1 MRNQATAPTG
11 QEIDEALLSARQR
24 YAEENPESQRTYQRS
39 QRVMPGGNTRTVLF
53 YPPFPLVMVRG
64 AGAHLWDAD
73 GHEYLDF
80 LGDYTAGLFGH
91 SDPDIRS
98 AIIGALDAG
107 LSLSAH
113 NALEVQLAEL
123 ICKRI
128 PSIERIRFT
137 NSGTEANLM
146 ALTAAV
152 NFTGRRKIL
161 VFKGGY
167 HGGVLSFAGG
177 NSPVNVPHDF
187 LVAPYNDA
195 DAAATLIRQHGDEL
209 AAVLV
214 EPMLGASGC
223 IPGTADFLGALRA
236 ETEAAGALLIF
247 DEVMTSRLAP
257 GGRQESL
264 GITPDLT
271 TLGKYIGGG
280 MSFGAFGG
288 REEIMALFDPRRAG
302 ALPHAGTFNNNVL
315 TMSAGIVA
323 MGRLFPPEA
332 SRRLSARGDTLRE
345 RLNACCHAAGVRL
358 QFTGT
363 GSLMSFH
370 ANDAPIRNIDD
381 VAATD
386 TRLKDL
392 YFHHLLSERIYI
404 ARRGF
409 IALMLPIEDSDT
421 AALVAGTERYIDRYR
436 GMLGEAP

>member
-1 MRNQATAPTG
+1 MENQTTAIAG
-11 QEIDEALLSARQR
+11 QEIDAVLLSARQQ
-24 YAEENPESQRTYQRS
+24 YASQNPESERMYERS
-39 QRVMPGGNTRTVLF
+39 QQVMPGGNTRTILF

-64 AGAHLWDAD
+64 AGARLWDAD

-98 AIIGALDAG
+98 AIVGALDAG

-123 ICKRI
+123 ICRRI
-128 PSIERIRFT
+128 RSIERLRFT

-146 ALTAAV
+146 ALMTAV

-167 HGGVLSFAGG
+167 HGGVLSFANG
-177 NSPVNVPHDF
+177 NSSVNVPHDF

-195 DAAATLIRQHGDEL
+195 EAAQDLIRRHRDEL

-214 EPMLGASGC
+214 EPMLGAAGC
-223 IPGTADFLGALRA
+223 IPGTPAFLGCLRT
-236 ETEAAGALLIF
+236 ETAAAGALLIF

-257 GGRQESL
+257 GGRQETL

-288 REEIMALFDPRRAG
+288 REEIMALFDPRRPG

-323 MGRLFPPEA
+323 MGRLFTPEVA
-332 SRRLSARGDTLRE
+332 RRLGQKGDGLRD
-345 RLNACCHAAGVRL
+345 RLNAVCRAANVRL
-358 QFTGT
+358 QFTGV

-370 ANDAPIRNIDD
+370 ACEGPLRTIDD
-381 VAATD
+381 VSRSD
-386 TRLKDL
+386 PRIKDL
-392 YFHHLLSERIYI
+392 YFHHLLSEGIYI
-404 ARRGF
+404 ARRAF
-409 IALMLPIEDSDT
+409 IALVLPVTDQDVT
-421 AALVAGTERYIDRYR
+421 ALVAGTESFIERHRHVLD
-436 GMLGEAP
+436 GA

>member
-1 MRNQATAPTG
+1 MQNLTIAPPS
-11 QEIDEALLSARQR
+11 QEIDTALLNIRQR
-24 YAEENPESQRTYQRS
+24 YAQENPESRRIFERS
-39 QRVMPGGNTRTVLF
+39 QQVMPGGNTRTVLF

-73 GHEYLDF
+73 GHDYLDF

-91 SDPDIRS
+91 SDPDVRA
-98 AIIGALDAG
+98 AIVAALDAG
-107 LSLSAH
+107 VSLSAH

-123 ICKRI
+123 ICRRI
-128 PSIERIRFT
+128 PSIERVRFT

-152 NFTGRRKIL
+152 NFTGRKKIL

-187 LVAPYNDA
+187 VVVPYNDTESA
-195 DAAATLIRQHGDEL
+195 RACIRSHGDAL

-223 IPGTADFLGALRA
+223 IPGTAEFLGCLRS
-236 ETEAAGALLIF
+236 ETAATRALLIF

-257 GGRQESL
+257 GGRQEML

-288 REEIMALFDPRRAG
+288 REDVMALFDPRRAG

-332 SRRLSARGDTLRE
+332 ARRLSARGDALRE
-345 RLNACCHAAGVRL
+345 RLNDCCRTAGIRL
-358 QFTGT
+358 QFTGL

-370 ANDAPIRNIDD
+370 ACDTPLRNIDD
-381 VAATD
+381 VAGSD
-386 TRLKDL
+386 PRIKDL
-392 YFHHLLSERIYI
+392 YFHHLLS
-404 ARRGF
+404 
-409 IALMLPIEDSDT
+409 
-421 AALVAGTERYIDRYR
+421 
-436 GMLGEAP
+436 